1 MLILWN
7 NKIKILKNSGP
18 IGLSFMDVLS
28 ERCVQSLEHK
38 AIAEALTVNLAPKT
52 YSRCVDDTHAR
63 FKSKEQSPEF
73 QKILNK

>member
-1 MLILWN
+1 
-7 NKIKILKNSGP
+7 
-18 IGLSFMDVLS
+18 MDVLS

-63 FKSKEQSPEF
+63 FKSKEQFPEF